1 MVELL
6 QSKDKHGL
14 ELCFVNILSRFEIKY
29 ASQLLNAK
37 MLFAFEVAH
46 KFEERIACERKLFTY
61 EMCHISASFTTF

>member
-37 MLFAFEVAH
+37 MLFAFEVA
-46 KFEERIACERKLFTY
+46 KLVKKGSYVKGSCLHTK
-61 EMCHISASFTTF
+61 CVT